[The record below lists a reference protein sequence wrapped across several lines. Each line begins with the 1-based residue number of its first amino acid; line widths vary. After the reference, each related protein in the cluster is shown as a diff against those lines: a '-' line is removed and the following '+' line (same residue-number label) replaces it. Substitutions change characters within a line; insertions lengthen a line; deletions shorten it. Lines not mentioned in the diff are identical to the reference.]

1 LVRGAGVAALEATS
15 QTYPERRL
23 MPPPAIAAALLSAF
37 NHAAWNA
44 ALNAGKDRHV
54 DVGMMGLGDDL

>member
-1 LVRGAGVAALEATS
+1 
-15 QTYPERRL
+15 